1 MALFQ
6 NGRPHRPCSHSGCM
20 EPAVATLSFDYAAS
34 RAWLHDLPDPPDPAS
49 YDLCSG
55 HAARFRPPRG
65 WDVEDHRRADLE
77 GAAEGI
83 EEEIFQADVTL

>member
-20 EPAVATLSFDYAAS
+20 APSTATLSFDYATR
-34 RAWLHDLPDPPDPAS
+34 RAWLHDPPDPPDPAS
-49 YDLCSG
+49 YDLCSA

-65 WDVEDHRRADLE
+65 WEVEDHRRADLE
-77 GAAEGI
+77 GAAECI